1 MAINELHGKLCTV
14 NGGGTDAVPDK
25 PVNSQTMEANM
36 TNTIDIPKKRGIAV
50 YRKPAVTKGKMGAVT
65 RMKFFIDREIP
76 VFSSDSC
83 TLFEERV

>member
-1 MAINELHGKLCTV
+1 MAIIELHGKLCTV
-14 NGGGTDAVPDK
+14 NGGGTDAAPDK

-36 TNTIDIPKKRGIAV
+36 TNTIDISKKRGVAV
-50 YRKPAVTKGKMGAVT
+50 YRNPVVTKGKMGTVT

-83 TLFEERV
+83 NLFEELV